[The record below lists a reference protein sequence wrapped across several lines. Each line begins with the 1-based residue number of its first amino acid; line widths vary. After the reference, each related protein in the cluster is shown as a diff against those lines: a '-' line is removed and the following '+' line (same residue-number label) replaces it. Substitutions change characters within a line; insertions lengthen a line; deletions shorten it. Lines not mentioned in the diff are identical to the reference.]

1 MRNLCVNY
9 KMLHVSEMM
18 VRLIHGLS
26 KNSLNTFPCACQRFD
41 ELSAWLT
48 WALLNIV
55 SHGPRHGGDV
65 DVGHLGAQ
73 GDLPEVSGA
82 AAVAAPVPGVLL
94 SGGAQPRPVTPLAP
108 CFPRNHPGCPTCLSR
123 TFS

>member
-9 KMLHVSEMM
+9 KMLHVSEMT

-26 KNSLNTFPCACQRFD
+26 RNSLNTFPC

-55 SHGPRHGGDV
+55 SHGPRHCGDV

-82 AAVAAPVPGVLL
+82 AAVAKKKKKSIRIYVIGVIQRYKT
-94 SGGAQPRPVTPLAP
+94 SHTV
-108 CFPRNHPGCPTCLSR
+108 
-123 TFS
+123 

>member
-1 MRNLCVNY
+1 MRKLCVNY
-9 KMLHVSEMM
+9 KMLHVSEMT

-26 KNSLNTFPCACQRFD
+26 RNSLNTFPC

-55 SHGPRHGGDV
+55 SHGPRHCGDV

-108 CFPRNHPGCPTCLSR
+108 CFPQNYPRCPTCLSR